1 MENMHNEW
9 KGAKTLCPE
18 TVITLLRQS
27 IQNQGSFFL
36 IDSGSKYLGKR
47 IFWNT
52 KYVL

>member
-1 MENMHNEW
+1 MHNEW

-18 TVITLLRQS
+18 AVITLWQS
-27 IQNQGSFFL
+27 IQNQVSFFL